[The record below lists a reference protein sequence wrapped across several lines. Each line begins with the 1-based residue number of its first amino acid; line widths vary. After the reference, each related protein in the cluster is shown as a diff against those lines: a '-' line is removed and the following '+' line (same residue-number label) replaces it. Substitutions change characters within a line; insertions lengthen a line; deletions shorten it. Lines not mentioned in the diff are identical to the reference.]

1 LKQIIQGTL
10 LPHEELT
17 LSILRKSETIESQP
31 SLAKELGLSVG
42 KVNYVLKALID
53 KGLIKVENFAN
64 SKQKKN
70 YKYLLTKQ
78 GIEEKIKL
86 TEKFIERKKREYEE
100 LQSELELMREER

>member
-1 LKQIIQGTL
+1 MANEEAVLK
-10 LPHEELT
+10 
-17 LSILRKSETIESQP
+17 ILRLTDKVVTQKSIAQEI
-31 SLAKELGLSVG
+31 GYSVG
-42 KVNYVLKALID
+42 KVNYILKALVD

-64 SKQKKN
+64 STQKKN

-86 TEKFIERKKREYEE
+86 AEKFIERKKREYEE

>member
-1 LKQIIQGTL
+1 MANEEAVLK
-10 LPHEELT
+10 
-17 LSILRKSETIESQP
+17 ILRLTDKVVTQKSIAQEI
-31 SLAKELGLSVG
+31 GYSVG
-42 KVNYVLKALID
+42 KVNYILKALVD

-64 SKQKKN
+64 STQKKN

-100 LQSELELMREER
+100 LQSELGLMREER

>member
-1 LKQIIQGTL
+1 MANEEAVLK
-10 LPHEELT
+10 
-17 LSILRKSETIESQP
+17 ILRLTDKVVTQKSIAQEI
-31 SLAKELGLSVG
+31 GYSVG
-42 KVNYVLKALID
+42 KVNYILKALVD

-64 SKQKKN
+64 STQKKN

>member
-1 LKQIIQGTL
+1 MANEEEVLKIL
-10 LPHEELT
+10 SLT
-17 LSILRKSETIESQP
+17 DKVVTQKSIAQEIGY
-31 SLAKELGLSVG
+31 SLG
-42 KVNYVLKALID
+42 KVNYILKALVD

-64 SKQKKN
+64 STQKKN

>member
-1 LKQIIQGTL
+1 

-17 LSILRKSETIESQP
+17 LSVLRKSETIESQP

-53 KGLIKVENFAN
+53 KGFIKVENFAT
-64 SKQKKN
+64 SKQKKK

-78 GIEEKIKL
+78 GIEEKMKL
-86 TEKFIERKKREYEE
+86 TEKFIARKKREYEE
-100 LQSELELMREER
+100 LQAELEKMQK

>member
-1 LKQIIQGTL
+1 MANEEAVLK
-10 LPHEELT
+10 
-17 LSILRKSETIESQP
+17 ILRLTDKVVTQKSIAQEI
-31 SLAKELGLSVG
+31 GYSVG
-42 KVNYVLKALID
+42 KVNYILKALVD
-53 KGLIKVENFAN
+53 KGFIKVENFAN
-64 SKQKKN
+64 STQKKN

>member
-1 LKQIIQGTL
+1 LANEEAVLK
-10 LPHEELT
+10 
-17 LSILRKSETIESQP
+17 ILRLTDKVVTQKSIAQEI
-31 SLAKELGLSVG
+31 GYSVG
-42 KVNYVLKALID
+42 KVNYILKALVD

-64 SKQKKN
+64 STQKKN

>member
-1 LKQIIQGTL
+1 LANEEAVLK
-10 LPHEELT
+10 
-17 LSILRKSETIESQP
+17 ILRLTDKVVTQKSIAQEI
-31 SLAKELGLSVG
+31 GYSVG
-42 KVNYVLKALID
+42 KVNYILKALVD

-64 SKQKKN
+64 STQKKN

-100 LQSELELMREER
+100 LQSELGLMREER